1 MPAAVTNSCSVRGW
15 YVAASGC
22 GCVHAPDGVV
32 LIISMACT
40 MFHPGVMAVQ
50 VRCCWHL
57 LPEQAL

>member
-40 MFHPGVMAVQ
+40 MFHPGHGCSGA
-50 VRCCWHL
+50 L
-57 LPEQAL
+57 LLALAA